1 MNYKNEK
8 NQLDGIEKIVDTTWL
23 GTGGNNW
30 EDICVVLDEWVEMN
44 IDNPQVKEIIMDDCG
59 FDTDEDYQDLIDDTY
74 GEFYEWFCD
83 NTETNR
89 IMYLNSQ
96 I

>member
-1 MNYKNEK
+1 
-8 NQLDGIEKIVDTTWL
+8 
-23 GTGGNNW
+23 
-30 EDICVVLDEWVEMN
+30 
-44 IDNPQVKEIIMDDCG
+44 MDDCG